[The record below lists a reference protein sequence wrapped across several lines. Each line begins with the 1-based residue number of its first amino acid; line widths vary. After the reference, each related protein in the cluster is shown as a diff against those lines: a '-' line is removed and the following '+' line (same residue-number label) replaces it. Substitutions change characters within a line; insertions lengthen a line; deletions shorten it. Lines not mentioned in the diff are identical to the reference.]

1 MKKHN
6 TPGQRRM
13 CADIANEGCQ
23 MKRSWIGTA
32 VYPPQLVARK
42 TGETDAERPQVHP
55 EHRTVHP
62 LRPFRTADTGVR
74 LLVVTCCLR
83 PCTKQIDTGTVTG
96 SQYQAQ
102 RQGMYAT
109 QPSAPLPLKY
119 RRLTRAKRT
128 RGSNFRSC
136 SPPKRMKGEDS
147 TS

>member
-1 MKKHN
+1 MHSLVLLKMVTVIILSAIH
-6 TPGQRRM
+6 R
-13 CADIANEGCQ
+13 DLLLLLLANCLTTNHISPRQNSTIERLECW
-23 MKRSWIGTA
+23 KRSTFLLLKGHLHSSW
-32 VYPPQLVARK
+32 
-42 TGETDAERPQVHP
+42 TG
-55 EHRTVHP
+55 
-62 LRPFRTADTGVR
+62 GVR

-102 RQGMYAT
+102 RQGIYAT

-128 RGSNFRSC
+128 QGSNFRSC